1 MDFINYFLDI
11 FSQMGYIG
19 IILLMAVESS
29 FIPFPSEVVIPPAG
43 YLASQGEMN
52 IWLVIISGVIGS
64 LIGAIFNYFFA
75 MFLGR
80 ALIYKLSDHKIA
92 KMMMIDSGK
101 VKKAEDYFLK
111 YGNISTLIGRLITVV
126 RQLISLPAGFVKMN
140 FFSFLFYTFIG
151 SAIWTAILATLG
163 YFFGANKDR
172 LMTLYHE
179 LSYVGVVIGILFV
192 LFLIFRK
199 KKKGWFF
206 FKK

>member
-11 FSQMGYIG
+11 FNQMGYVG
-19 IILLMAVESS
+19 IIVLMAIESS

-101 VKKAEDYFLK
+101 VKKVEDYFLK

-140 FFSFLFYTFIG
+140 FFSFLLYTFIG
-151 SAIWTAILATLG
+151 SAIWTAILAALG

-172 LMTLYHE
+172 LMALYHE
-179 LSYVGVVIGILFV
+179 VSYFGVVIGILFV